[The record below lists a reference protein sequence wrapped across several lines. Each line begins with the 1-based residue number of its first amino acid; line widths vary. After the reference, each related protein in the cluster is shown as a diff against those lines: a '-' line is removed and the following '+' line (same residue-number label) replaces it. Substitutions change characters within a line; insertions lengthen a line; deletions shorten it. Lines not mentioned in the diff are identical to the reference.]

1 MAGRAYPRT
10 GTPSAMSKAADQIRE
25 RYARFPSVVEAF
37 FLIVALFAAEYVVG
51 AALRDLRGLSG
62 IDPRDIS
69 GVVTVLGNGILFSV
83 LLYYKRMSYASLFHP
98 STNSV
103 RATVGTV
110 CLPILLMIP
119 ASTLAMSALVAMLE
133 WFVPTSRWEDAMFER
148 MMSNEFAA
156 IAASCVLA
164 PFLEEMLFRGVILRS
179 FLQQYSRQRAFLYS
193 AALFGLAHLNIYQFT
208 VAFLGGI
215 FLAWLY
221 ERTRSLWPCILAHA
235 AYNSLITWGW
245 YADPSPEQDVWQA
258 PLAVWGLSFLSAFA
272 GFSLLRR
279 FLGVR
284 GPSAR

>member
-1 MAGRAYPRT
+1 
-10 GTPSAMSKAADQIRE
+10 MSKAADQIRE

-156 IAASCVLA
+156 IVASCVLA

-221 ERTRSLWPCILAHA
+221 ERTRSLWPCILLHG
-235 AYNSLITWGW
+235 AYNSLVTWGW
-245 YADPSPEQDVWQA
+245 YASSRAEQGIWEA
-258 PLAVWGLSFLSAFA
+258 TPLAMGVISLLLAFA

-279 FLGVR
+279 FLG
-284 GPSAR
+284 ARESVGGRVTS